1 MSVDL
6 QAEDDL
12 DRIAE
17 IAVGLYERMLE
28 SPDRLYAELVGL
40 CAQHPAKSAQVLMC
54 MVAWFDPEVP
64 CTQLWQRVEHLGR
77 LVGREP
83 S

>member
-1 MSVDL
+1 MIVDL
-6 QAEDDL
+6 QAEGDL

-28 SPDRLYAELVGL
+28 SPDKLYAELVGL
-40 CAQHPAKSAQVLMC
+40 CAQHPAKAAQVLMC
-54 MVAWFDPEVP
+54 MVAWFDPEIP
-64 CTQLWQRVEHLGR
+64 CGQLWQRVEHLGR
-77 LVGREP
+77 LTGREA

>member
-1 MSVDL
+1 VSVDF

-40 CAQHPAKSAQVLMC
+40 CAQHPAKAAQVLMC
-54 MVAWFDPEVP
+54 LVAWFDPDVP
-64 CTQLWQRVEHLGR
+64 CTRLWQRVEHLGR
-77 LVGREP
+77 LAGRAA